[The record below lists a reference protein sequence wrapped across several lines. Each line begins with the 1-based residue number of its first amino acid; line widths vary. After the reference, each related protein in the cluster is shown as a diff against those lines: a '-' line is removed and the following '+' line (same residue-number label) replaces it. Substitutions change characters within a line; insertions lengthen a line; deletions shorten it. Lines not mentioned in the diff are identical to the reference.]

1 MHHVQSLHLLGPLI
15 RALGFL
21 QMIEEG
27 LRLYVGTAEEL
38 IQAAVPYGVP
48 FRVDRKTIENAP
60 LGKLI
65 IMFSK
70 LNRNEPLIA
79 RLRQL
84 PAHRNYIAHAAFMRA
99 FQATT
104 DERIDVE
111 DAKKHAA
118 KVGDEAEKILGL
130 IAQEMKSILANHPN
144 SKTASLVLSGAA
156 DA

>member
-1 MHHVQSLHLLGPLI
+1 MQSQQLLAPLM
-15 RALGFL
+15 RALAFL
-21 QMIEEG
+21 QMIEAG

-48 FRVDRKTIENAP
+48 FRVDRKIIENAS

-65 IMFSK
+65 VMFSK
-70 LNRNEPLIA
+70 LNRNEPLIV

-111 DAKKHAA
+111 YAKKHAA
-118 KVGDEAEKILGL
+118 EVGDEAERLLGL
-130 IAQEMKSILANHPN
+130 IAQEMKSLLANFPN
-144 SKTASLVLSGAA
+144 SKTASLVSSGTA
-156 DA
+156 DV

>member
-1 MHHVQSLHLLGPLI
+1 MSSARLLQLMGPLM

-21 QMIEEG
+21 QMIEEA

-48 FRVDRKTIENAP
+48 FRVDRKIIESAS

-65 IMFSK
+65 TMFSK
-70 LNRNEPLIA
+70 LNRNEALIA

-84 PAHRNYIAHAAFMRA
+84 PEHRNYIAHVAFMRA
-99 FQATT
+99 VQATT

-111 DAKKHAA
+111 YAKKHATE
-118 KVGDEAEKILGL
+118 VGDEAEKVIVL
-130 IAQEMKSILANHPN
+130 ITQEMKSLLANYPN
-144 SKTASLVLSGAA
+144 SRIANMVWDGAT
-156 DA
+156 DV